1 MGQKK
6 YELISETKYFLG
18 KTLYRIKALISFGDV
33 KIGDI
38 GGFVESDKNLS
49 HDGNAWV
56 YDDARVW
63 GNARVYGNAQV
74 YGNARVYDDAWVWGD
89 ARVCGDAQVYGN
101 AQVWGD
107 AWVATKSSVFWI
119 SCIGSRNGTTTF
131 FKSKNKEIKV
141 VCGCFYGTLDEF
153 SQKVN
158 QTHGDSFYGKCY
170 QATIELAKIRLGES
184 DDAK

>member
-1 MGQKK
+1 MRQKK
-6 YELISETKYFLG
+6 YELISETKSFLG
-18 KTLYRIKALISFGDV
+18 KTLYRIKALISFSDV

-49 HDGNAWV
+49 HDGDAWV
-56 YDDARVW
+56 YGDAR
-63 GNARVYGNAQV
+63 
-74 YGNARVYDDAWVWGD
+74 VWGD
-89 ARVCGDAQVYGN
+89 ARVCGDARVWGN
-101 AQVWGD
+101 AR
-107 AWVATKSSVFWI
+107 VATKSSVFWI

-141 VCGCFYGTLDEF
+141 ACGCFYGTLDEF